1 MPTAARLGDAVAGTT
16 AGEHSGHLSP
26 HRSEAFAG
34 EIAGACSR
42 NVRINAQPAANSG
55 SQTMERD
62 GCCGSSLGTV
72 AQGSKSVRINGK
84 AAARRGDPLA
94 AHSGYG
100 SIVGGS
106 PNVQIGG

>member
-16 AGEHSGHLSP
+16 DGEHGGHIYPHSP
-26 HRSEAFAG
+26 ETFSG
-34 EIAGACSR
+34 EITGACSR
-42 NVRINAQPAANSG
+42 NVYINARPAASSG
-55 SQTMERD
+55 SQTTERD
-62 GCCGSSLGTV
+62 GCCGSSLGAV